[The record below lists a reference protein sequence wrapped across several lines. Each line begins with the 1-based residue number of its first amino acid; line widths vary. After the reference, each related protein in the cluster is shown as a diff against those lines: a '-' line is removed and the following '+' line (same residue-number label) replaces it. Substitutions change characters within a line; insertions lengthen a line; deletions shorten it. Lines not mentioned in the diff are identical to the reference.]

1 MMKLFQAVPNV
12 DDQQWTTKLC
22 HLPKITFTTIYNLLV
37 KCKVLLQ
44 RVSYLESLADR
55 RAELSGKPDS
65 GSAAKGDENVSI
77 GYTRTLD
84 KAYRFFKDGH
94 IQEIKYGTAQ
104 M

>member
-1 MMKLFQAVPNV
+1 MMKLLQAVPNV

-22 HLPKITFTTIYNLLV
+22 DLPKITFSTIYNYFLV
-37 KCKVLLQ
+37 EHKVLLQ

-65 GSAAKGDENVSI
+65 DSAAKGDENVPI

-84 KAYRFFKDGH
+84 KAYVTGSAKTSQLRTR
-94 IQEIKYGTAQ
+94 I
-104 M
+104 